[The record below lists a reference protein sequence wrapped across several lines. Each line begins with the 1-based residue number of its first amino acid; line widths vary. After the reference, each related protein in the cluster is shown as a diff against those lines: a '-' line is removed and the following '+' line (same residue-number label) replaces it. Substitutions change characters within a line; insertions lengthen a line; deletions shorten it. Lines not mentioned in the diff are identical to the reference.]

1 MTSKTMTKTDRISDL
16 VAITSR
22 FITCLEREV
31 ELLQAMRP
39 QDIGPL
45 QLDKVAMA
53 DAYEAH
59 MRALN
64 AAAESDETVDQ
75 ALHEELTR
83 KTERFQAVLAENA
96 RALKAVKTA
105 HDRVLRAIVDAVEQ
119 KRGRPAGYTATG
131 AMAGANGGGHGPAA
145 AAAPVSMAVNRQL

>member
-1 MTSKTMTKTDRISDL
+1 GRGLRGVLPVADRRTHVRRPGARRSVRRRRGRRNLPLHAVPGIWGGDRAKRRRGHQRYGAEGDPETSGGSTAMTSKTMTKTDRISDL

-75 ALHEELTR
+75 ALHEE
-83 KTERFQAVLAENA
+83 
-96 RALKAVKTA
+96 
-105 HDRVLRAIVDAVEQ
+105 
-119 KRGRPAGYTATG
+119 
-131 AMAGANGGGHGPAA
+131 
-145 AAAPVSMAVNRQL
+145 